1 MSQGRFCL
9 EAPAE
14 GPSRLFRLLGAPGVR
29 PWAGGCLPPVSS
41 SDSTWLLLCVRV
53 SPLLC
58 LIRTLSLGLGP
69 AKRTSFHTLHFIS
82 SAETLCPN
90 KFPFQ
95 ESEFGGHRFR
105 AGENEIREKP
115 RAPGISVR
123 TGETAGLTPLSAD
136 HVAAQLVEKTQSGP
150 AYRWPDTSFLQQKF
164 PED

>member
-1 MSQGRFCL
+1 M
-9 EAPAE
+9 
-14 GPSRLFRLLGAPGVR
+14 
-29 PWAGGCLPPVSS
+29 
-41 SDSTWLLLCVRV
+41 VRV
-53 SPLLC
+53 HGPVPRIRIL
-58 LIRTLSLGLGP
+58 RTLIQP
-69 AKRTSFHTLHFIS
+69 
-82 SAETLCPN
+82 
-90 KFPFQ
+90 
-95 ESEFGGHRFR
+95 R